1 MADDTDTE
9 GETETE
15 FQEGR
20 YLYCAVAVDD
30 EADPDTEGVDD
41 EPVRLLA
48 VDDIGVVLHD
58 CESLYD
64 TADMDELRKWV
75 LQHQNVVD
83 AAGEAF
89 GTPIPFQFDTV
100 LTGDDDRVREWV
112 AEERGTLANYLD
124 QLAGHWEYRV
134 ELRREEAAL
143 REDLVASDDRLA
155 ELDEEIEAAGSGTAF
170 MLEKQYDQ
178 RLRELRRERRTD
190 RAATLRDRLDEFAR
204 DVNEL
209 GERTTLDDEEGDNDG
224 METQARFTVLA
235 TEDNEEGMGEMLD
248 EVAAE
253 TGVEV
258 RFTGPWPP
266 YSFVPAIGGEDGTET
281 GG

>member
-9 GETETE
+9 FE
-15 FQEGR
+15 EGR

-30 EADPDTEGVDD
+30 GADLDTEGVDD

-64 TADMDELRKWV
+64 TANMDELRKWV

-83 AAGEAF
+83 AAGEVF

-112 AEERGTLANYLD
+112 GEERGTLADYLD

-134 ELRREEAAL
+134 ELRREEEAL

-178 RLRELRRERRTD
+178 RLRELRRERRGE
-190 RAATLRDRLDEFAR
+190 RAAALRDRLDEFAR
-204 DVNEL
+204 TVDEL
-209 GERTTLDDEEGDNDG
+209 GERTTLDDEGGDDG

-235 TEDNEEGMGEMLD
+235 TDDNEEEMGEMLD